1 MRRRPKQGGFRVSI
15 RLKPSLLLAALVL
28 AGAGLWLAV
37 AGGLIDVPPEQRVIR
52 AFILAAGDA
61 AQTPLPERP
70 FVSS

>member
-1 MRRRPKQGGFRVSI
+1 MSI

-52 AFILAAGDA
+52 AFVLAANDA
-61 AQTPLPERP
+61 AQAPAVDHVL
-70 FVSS
+70 VSS